1 MKTLLRILV
10 LLLPASLFAD
20 AVELAI
26 SLDLTVSSDTA
37 TICRVV
43 AVNHSG
49 HTLQGSRIGF
59 EARAI
64 ERGVVVAAERGRFG
78 GSVPDGA
85 SVETLIGFT
94 GVFRDFSVSSA
105 AVGRSGSRKKSK
117 GKSGG
122 KPRSRKR
129 H

>member
-10 LLLPASLFAD
+10 LLLPASLCAD

-26 SLDLTVSSDTA
+26 YPDLTVSSDTA

-43 AVNHSG
+43 AVNHTG

-64 ERGVVVAAERGRFG
+64 ERGVVVANERGRFG

-85 SVETLIGFT
+85 SVETLIGFL

-105 AVGRSGSRKKSK
+105 EAGRSGARKKSK